1 MPELTEARPGRR
13 LWGERRERTNL
24 PSVPVAAV
32 DVAFTPA
39 DLPAAEVAV
48 VIDVLR
54 ATSTVAQAL
63 AGGYQR
69 VHCCETLDEARAL
82 GGAGRVLAGERKC
95 VKPADF
101 AHGNSPMDL
110 ARGRPLGEELVLAT
124 TNGTPA
130 IAAAVRNA
138 PRLVLL
144 GSLLNLDAILRAIPP
159 HASVAVVCSGTDG
172 RPALEDVYVAGKI
185 VGRLR
190 GERSDA
196 AQIALACA
204 QAWPAPIEPLS
215 ASADAARLRATGQE
229 RDIAWCSRESVLDV
243 VPVATGVSGGVVAA
257 DLRPPE
263 GDLAAA
269 RGDDDASPPRRAL
282 SGRQ

>member
-1 MPELTEARPGRR
+1 
-13 LWGERRERTNL
+13 L

-48 VIDVLR
+48 VVDVLR
-54 ATSTVAQAL
+54 ATSTIAQAI
-63 AGGYQR
+63 ASGYQR

-82 GGAGRVLAGERKC
+82 GGPGRVLAGERQC

-110 ARGRPLGEELVLAT
+110 ARGRPLGQELVLAT

-130 IAAAVRNA
+130 IAAAVRSG

-144 GSLLNLDAILRAIPP
+144 GSLLNLDAVLRAIPP
-159 HASVAVVCSGTDG
+159 DSSVAVVCSGTDG

-204 QAWPAPIEPLS
+204 QAWPAPIDPLS
-215 ASADAARLRATGQE
+215 ASADATRLRATGQE
-229 RDIAWCSRESVLDV
+229 RDIAWCSCESVLDV
-243 VPVATGVSGGVVAA
+243 VPVATGVSAGVVAA
-257 DLRPPE
+257 RLALPE